1 MKARKHMKEKIEE
14 VIKVGDKFKITFYP
28 QNTNADNEEHQLQ
41 PTTRLGTWTRDCLFG
56 IHKKFGYGYIKFFD
70 EEKKGIRCA
79 TTFYKRA
86 IDIFLN
92 DNNYRWKEGK

>member
-1 MKARKHMKEKIEE
+1 MAIAKE
-14 VIKVGDKFKITFYP
+14 VINNFTKSVI
-28 QNTNADNEEHQLQ
+28 ESM
-41 PTTRLGTWTRDCLFG
+41 
-56 IHKKFGYGYIKFFD
+56 KKN
-70 EEKKGIRCA
+70 GIRCA

>member
-1 MKARKHMKEKIEE
+1 MIEKIED
-14 VIKVGDKFKITFYP
+14 ILKVGDKFKITFYP
-28 QNTNADNEEHQLQ
+28 QNVNADIEEHQLQ